1 MNAAT
6 TLMLSV
12 DESAAPP
19 LTRGFLLIEPT
30 MLIHAPD
37 LAALDMR
44 PCTPRVLAHREE
56 LMPHLIDLAALD
68 AQSQDIAAAHW
79 QDEVTTERPP
89 VACAWLNTEASA
101 DTVVEHI
108 ARHLVGP
115 GADGRPVFWRYYDP
129 RVLSLALAILEP
141 DQRRALLGPIDVWR
155 FAWAGHRW
163 SVDVPGAKVV
173 PEDQSTGWPRPDQWP
188 RLDRSEVAEQVRQRL
203 PALTSNQATR
213 LPAAIDQ
220 ALHALADQDVA
231 GTDALVEH
239 AVQRVR
245 QELLAE

>member
-1 MNAAT
+1 
-6 TLMLSV
+6 MLSV

-19 LTRGFLLIEPT
+19 LTRGFLLVEPT

-37 LAALDMR
+37 LAALDMH

-68 AQSQDIAAAHW
+68 AQSQGVAAAHW
-79 QDEVTTERPP
+79 QEEVMTERPP

-101 DTVVEHI
+101 DMVVEHI

-141 DQRRALLGPIDVWR
+141 DQRRALLGPIDAWQ

-163 SVDVPGAKVV
+163 FVDAPGPKA
-173 PEDQSTGWPRPDQWP
+173 ELAAQLAGWPRPDQWP

-203 PALTSNQATR
+203 PALTSSQAAR

-220 ALHALADQDVA
+220 ALHALAVQDVA
-231 GTDALVEH
+231 GTDALAEH
-239 AVQRVR
+239 AVQHVQ

>member
-1 MNAAT
+1 M
-6 TLMLSV
+6 
-12 DESAAPP
+12 
-19 LTRGFLLIEPT
+19 TRGFLLVEPT

-68 AQSQDIAAAHW
+68 AQSQGIAAAHW
-79 QDEVTTERPP
+79 QEEVSTERPP

-101 DTVVEHI
+101 DMVVEHI

-141 DQRRALLGPIDVWR
+141 DQRRALLGPIDAWQ

-163 SVDVPGAKVV
+163 FVDAPGPKA
-173 PEDQSTGWPRPDQWP
+173 ELAAQLAGWPRPDQWP

-203 PALTSNQATR
+203 PALTSSQAAR

-220 ALHALADQDVA
+220 ALHELAVQDVA
-231 GTDALVEH
+231 GTDALAEH
-239 AVQRVR
+239 AVQHVQ

>member
-1 MNAAT
+1 MNTAAKP
-6 TLMLSV
+6 MLPV
-12 DESAAPP
+12 DESAAP

-30 MLIHAPD
+30 MLFHTPD

-44 PCTPRVLAHREE
+44 PCAPRVLAHREE

-68 AQSQDIAAAHW
+68 AQGQDIAIARW
-79 QDEVTTERPP
+79 QEEVTAERPP
-89 VACAWLNTEASA
+89 VACAWLNTEADS

-115 GADGRPVFWRYYDP
+115 GVHGRTVFWRYYDP
-129 RVLSLALAILEP
+129 RVFSLTLAVLEP
-141 DQRRALLGPIDVWR
+141 GQQRALLGPIGAWQ

-163 SVDVPGAKVV
+163 SVDAPGTKAE

-203 PALTSNQATR
+203 PALTLDQAAR
-213 LPAAIDQ
+213 LPTAIDR
-220 ALHALADQDVA
+220 ALHAMIDQDA
-231 GTDALVEH
+231 TSAEALVDH
-239 AVQRVR
+239 AVQRV
-245 QELLAE
+245 QQDLLAD

>member
-1 MNAAT
+1 M
-6 TLMLSV
+6 
-12 DESAAPP
+12 
-19 LTRGFLLIEPT
+19 TRGFLLVEPT

-37 LAALDMR
+37 LAALDMH

-68 AQSQDIAAAHW
+68 AQSQGVAAAHW
-79 QDEVTTERPP
+79 QEEVTTERPP

-101 DTVVEHI
+101 DMVVEHI

-141 DQRRALLGPIDVWR
+141 DQRRALLGPIDAWQ

-163 SVDVPGAKVV
+163 FVDAPGPKA
-173 PEDQSTGWPRPDQWP
+173 ELAAQLAGWPRPDQWP

-203 PALTSNQATR
+203 PALTSSQAAR

-220 ALHALADQDVA
+220 ALHALAVQDVA
-231 GTDALVEH
+231 GTDALAEH
-239 AVQRVR
+239 AVQHVQ